1 VVLKQHRLLLRI
13 YRKFQET
20 YNMKSQET
28 LSKIMELLN
37 LQDEVKLESMKLE
50 NGTVIEAEAFEPN
63 QEVFIVTE
71 DERIAL
77 PIGEYEMEDGRILV
91 VAEEGVIAEIN
102 EAKEEEAPEEAPAEE
117 PAQEEEVE
125 QAEEEKEEE
134 MAYDTKEELTAAMD
148 ELKGMIDEIKS
159 MMSPKEEE
167 MSEEVV
173 EEPKAEEVEMSTD
186 EPAAKPIKHNPE
198 TKTPQMHKFAE
209 GARKDT
215 LSRIFDK
222 LG

>member
-1 VVLKQHRLLLRI
+1 
-13 YRKFQET
+13 
-20 YNMKSQET
+20 MKSQET

-77 PIGEYEMEDGRILV
+77 PIGEYELEDGRMLI
-91 VAEEGVIAEIN
+91 VAEEGVIAEVRDAN
-102 EAKEEEAPEEAPAEE
+102 EEEAPAEE
-117 PAQEEEVE
+117 PAQEEVVEEVE

-134 MAYDTKEELTAAMD
+134 MAYATKEELTAAMD
-148 ELKGMIDEIKS
+148 ELKGMIDEIKA

-173 EEPKAEEVEMSTD
+173 KEQVEMSTD

-198 TKTPQMHKFAE
+198 TKTAEMHKFGK

>member
-1 VVLKQHRLLLRI
+1 MYKTLQVS
-13 YRKFQET
+13 

-50 NGTVIEAEAFEPN
+50 NGTTIEAEAFEAN

-71 DERIAL
+71 EDEKIAL
-77 PIGEYEMEDGRILV
+77 PVGEYTMEDGRILV
-91 VAEEGVIAEIN
+91 VAEEGIIAEVREGG
-102 EAKEEEAPEEAPAEE
+102 EAEEEAP
-117 PAQEEEVE
+117 AQEEVVEEAAEEVE
-125 QAEEEKEEE
+125 AEEQE
-134 MAYDTKEELTAAMD
+134 MSYATKEELSAAVEEM
-148 ELKGMIDEIKS
+148 KAMIEEIKA

-167 MSEEVV
+167 MAEEV
-173 EEPKAEEVEMSTD
+173 KEVEMSSD
-186 EPAAKPIKHNPE
+186 EPAAKPIKHSPD
-198 TKTPQMHKFAE
+198 TKPADMQKFSK

>member
-1 VVLKQHRLLLRI
+1 
-13 YRKFQET
+13 
-20 YNMKSQET
+20 MKSQET

-50 NGTVIEAEAFEPN
+50 NGTVIEAEAFEAN

-77 PIGEYEMEDGRILV
+77 PIGEYELEDGRMLI
-91 VAEEGVIAEIN
+91 VAEEGVIAEVRDAN
-102 EAKEEEAPEEAPAEE
+102 EEEEAPAEE
-117 PAQEEEVE
+117 PTQEEVVEEVE

-134 MAYDTKEELTAAMD
+134 MAYATKEELTAAMD
-148 ELKGMIDEIKS
+148 ELKGMIDEIKA

-173 EEPKAEEVEMSTD
+173 EEQVEMSTD
-186 EPAAKPIKHNPE
+186 EPAAKPIKHSPE
-198 TKTPQMHKFAE
+198 TKTAEMHKFAK

>member
-1 VVLKQHRLLLRI
+1 
-13 YRKFQET
+13 
-20 YNMKSQET
+20 MKSQET

-50 NGTVIEAEAFEPN
+50 NGTVIEAEAFEAN

-77 PIGEYEMEDGRILV
+77 PIGEYELEDGRMLI
-91 VAEEGVIAEIN
+91 VAEEGVIAEVRDAN
-102 EAKEEEAPEEAPAEE
+102 EEEEAPAEE
-117 PAQEEEVE
+117 PAQEEVVEEVE

-134 MAYDTKEELTAAMD
+134 MAYATKEELTAAMD
-148 ELKGMIDEIKS
+148 ELKGMIDEIKA

-173 EEPKAEEVEMSTD
+173 EEQVEMSTD
-186 EPAAKPIKHNPE
+186 EPAAKPIKHSPE
-198 TKTPQMHKFAE
+198 TKTADMHKFAK

>member
-1 VVLKQHRLLLRI
+1 
-13 YRKFQET
+13 
-20 YNMKSQET
+20 MKSQET

-50 NGTVIEAEAFEPN
+50 NGTTIEAEAFEPN

-71 DERIAL
+71 EDEKIAL
-77 PIGEYEMEDGRILV
+77 PIGEYTLEDGRILV
-91 VAEEGVIAEIN
+91 VAEEGIIAEVRAEEE
-102 EAKEEEAPEEAPAEE
+102 EAPEAEEAPEEAPAEE

-134 MAYDTKEELTAAMD
+134 MAYATKEELTAAMD

-173 EEPKAEEVEMSTD
+173 EEQVEMSTD

-198 TKTPQMHKFAE
+198 TKTAEMHKFGK

>member
-1 VVLKQHRLLLRI
+1 
-13 YRKFQET
+13 
-20 YNMKSQET
+20 MKSQET

-50 NGTVIEAEAFEPN
+50 NGTTIEAEAFEAN

-77 PIGEYEMEDGRILV
+77 PVGEYELEDGRILV
-91 VAEEGVIAEIN
+91 VAEEGVIAEMRD
-102 EAKEEEAPEEAPAEE
+102 ASAEEEAPEEAPA
-117 PAQEEEVE
+117 QEEVE

-134 MAYDTKEELTAAMD
+134 MGYATKEELSAAVAEMK
-148 ELKGMIDEIKS
+148 EMIEEIKA

-167 MSEEVV
+167 MSEEVAEEPQA
-173 EEPKAEEVEMSTD
+173 EEPKEELAEEVVEMSAD

-198 TKTPQMHKFAE
+198 TKTADMHKFSK

>member
-1 VVLKQHRLLLRI
+1 
-13 YRKFQET
+13 
-20 YNMKSQET
+20 MKSQET

-50 NGTVIEAEAFEPN
+50 NGTTIEAEAFEAN

-71 DERIAL
+71 EDERIAL
-77 PIGEYEMEDGRILV
+77 PVGEYTLEDGMILV
-91 VAEEGVIAEIN
+91 VAEEGIIAEVK
-102 EAKEEEAPEEAPAEE
+102 EAEEPEAEEAPAQEE
-117 PAQEEEVE
+117 VVEEVE
-125 QAEEEKEEE
+125 QAEEEPKEE
-134 MAYDTKEELTAAMD
+134 MAYATKEELSAAVAEMK
-148 ELKGMIDEIKS
+148 EMIEEIKS

-167 MSEEVV
+167 MA
-173 EEPKAEEVEMSTD
+173 AEEVKEEVDLSAD
-186 EPAAKPIKHNPE
+186 EPAAKPIKHSPE
-198 TKTPQMHKFAE
+198 TKTADLQKFSK

>member
-1 VVLKQHRLLLRI
+1 
-13 YRKFQET
+13 
-20 YNMKSQET
+20 
-28 LSKIMELLN
+28 MELLN

-77 PIGEYEMEDGRILV
+77 PIGEYELEDGRILV
-91 VAEEGVIAEIN
+91 VAEEGVIAEIG
-102 EAKEEEAPEEAPAEE
+102 EAKEEEAPQEEAPAEE

-134 MAYDTKEELTAAMD
+134 MAYATKEELTAAMD
-148 ELKGMIDEIKS
+148 ELKGMIDEIKA

-167 MSEEVV
+167 MSEEQ
-173 EEPKAEEVEMSTD
+173 VEMSTD
-186 EPAAKPIKHNPE
+186 EPAAKPIKHSPE
-198 TKTPQMHKFAE
+198 TKTPKMHKFAE
-209 GARKDT
+209 GGRKDT

>member
-1 VVLKQHRLLLRI
+1 
-13 YRKFQET
+13 
-20 YNMKSQET
+20 MKSQET

-91 VAEEGVIAEIN
+91 VAEEGVIAEIG
-102 EAKEEEAPEEAPAEE
+102 EAKEEEAPEEAPA
-117 PAQEEEVE
+117 QEEEASEEVE
-125 QAEEEKEEE
+125 ANEEEKEEE
-134 MAYDTKEELTAAMD
+134 MAYATKEELTAAMD

-173 EEPKAEEVEMSTD
+173 EEVKEEEQVEMSTD

-198 TKTPQMHKFAE
+198 TKTAEMHKFGK

>member
-1 VVLKQHRLLLRI
+1 
-13 YRKFQET
+13 
-20 YNMKSQET
+20 MKSQET

-37 LQDEVKLESMKLE
+37 LQDEIKLESMKLD
-50 NGTVIEAEAFEPN
+50 NGTVIEAEAFEAN

-134 MAYDTKEELTAAMD
+134 MAYATKEELTAAMD

-198 TKTPQMHKFAE
+198 TKTAEMHKFAE
-209 GARKDT
+209 GGRKDT

>member
-1 VVLKQHRLLLRI
+1 
-13 YRKFQET
+13 
-20 YNMKSQET
+20 MKSQET

-50 NGTVIEAEAFEPN
+50 NGTVIEAEAFEAN

-77 PIGEYEMEDGRILV
+77 PIGEYELEDGRMLI
-91 VAEEGVIAEIN
+91 VAEEGVIAEVRDAN
-102 EAKEEEAPEEAPAEE
+102 EEEAPAEE
-117 PAQEEEVE
+117 PAQEEVVEEVE

-134 MAYDTKEELTAAMD
+134 MAYATKEELTAAMD

-167 MSEEVV
+167 MSEEV
-173 EEPKAEEVEMSTD
+173 AEEQVEMSTD
-186 EPAAKPIKHNPE
+186 EPAAKPIKHSPE
-198 TKTPQMHKFAE
+198 TKTPKMHKFAE

>member
-1 VVLKQHRLLLRI
+1 
-13 YRKFQET
+13 
-20 YNMKSQET
+20 MKSQET

-50 NGTVIEAEAFEPN
+50 NGTTIEAEAFEAN

-71 DERIAL
+71 EDERIAL
-77 PIGEYEMEDGRILV
+77 PVGEYTMEDGMILV
-91 VAEEGVIAEIN
+91 VAEEGIIAEVK
-102 EAKEEEAPEEAPAEE
+102 EAAAEEEAPAEE
-117 PAQEEEVE
+117 PAQEEASEEVE
-125 QAEEEKEEE
+125 AAEEEEKEED
-134 MAYDTKEELTAAMD
+134 MGYATKQELAAAMD
-148 ELKGMIDEIKS
+148 ELKGMIDEIKE

-167 MSEEVV
+167 EMSEEVAEEPQAELAEEPQAEEVV
-173 EEPKAEEVEMSTD
+173 EEEVEMSAD
-186 EPAAKPIKHNPE
+186 EPATKPIKHSPE
-198 TKTPQMHKFAE
+198 TKTADMHKFSK

>member
-1 VVLKQHRLLLRI
+1 
-13 YRKFQET
+13 
-20 YNMKSQET
+20 MKSQET

-50 NGTVIEAEAFEPN
+50 NGTTIEAEAFEAN

-71 DERIAL
+71 EDEKIAL
-77 PIGEYEMEDGRILV
+77 PVGEYTLEDGRILV
-91 VAEEGVIAEIN
+91 VAEEGIIAEVN
-102 EAKEEEAPEEAPAEE
+102 EAGEPEAEEAPATEE
-117 PAQEEEVE
+117 VEEVE
-125 QAEEEKEEE
+125 QAEEEQE
-134 MAYDTKEELTAAMD
+134 MSYATKEELSAAVEEM
-148 ELKGMIDEIKS
+148 KAMIEEIKA

-167 MSEEVV
+167 M
-173 EEPKAEEVEMSTD
+173 AEEVAEEVDLSAD
-186 EPAAKPIKHNPE
+186 EPAAKPIKHSPD
-198 TKTPQMHKFAE
+198 TKTADLQKFSK

>member
-1 VVLKQHRLLLRI
+1 
-13 YRKFQET
+13 
-20 YNMKSQET
+20 MKSQET

-50 NGTVIEAEAFEPN
+50 NGTTIEAEAFEAN

-71 DERIAL
+71 EDEKIAM
-77 PIGEYEMEDGRILV
+77 PIGEYTLEDGRILV
-91 VAEEGVIAEIN
+91 VAEEGIIAEMR
-102 EAKEEEAPEEAPAEE
+102 EAEEEAPAQEEAPETEE
-117 PAQEEEVE
+117 VVEEVE
-125 QAEEEKEEE
+125 QAEETEE
-134 MAYDTKEELTAAMD
+134 MSYATKEELSAAVEEM
-148 ELKGMIDEIKS
+148 KAMIEEIKA

-167 MSEEVV
+167 M
-173 EEPKAEEVEMSTD
+173 AEEVKEEVDLSAD
-186 EPAAKPIKHNPE
+186 EPAAKPIKHSPD
-198 TKTPQMHKFAE
+198 TKTAELQKFSK

>member
-1 VVLKQHRLLLRI
+1 
-13 YRKFQET
+13 
-20 YNMKSQET
+20 MKSQET

-91 VAEEGVIAEIN
+91 VAEEGVIAEIG
-102 EAKEEEAPEEAPAEE
+102 EAKEEEAPEEAPA
-117 PAQEEEVE
+117 QEEEASEEVE
-125 QAEEEKEEE
+125 ANEEEKEEE
-134 MAYDTKEELTAAMD
+134 MAYATKEELTAAMD

-173 EEPKAEEVEMSTD
+173 EEVKEEEQVEMSTD
-186 EPAAKPIKHNPE
+186 EPAAKPIKHNPD